1 MNFITLSSKIPTGKE
16 VTQMVKTNSNKDL
29 LKEKGF
35 LSQRQDDFFSMR
47 LHAAGGNLTS
57 DYLRAVAD
65 AADRYGKGY
74 VHVTSRQGI
83 EIPFVHL
90 DNTEAARNDMDSNDI
105 GPGASGKK
113 IRAVVACQGDRVCK
127 RGLIDCQGICE
138 KIDEL
143 YFAEPVPYKFKIAVT
158 GCPAS
163 CLKVQE
169 NDFGIM
175 GFCEPVFVEEN
186 CVMCRAC
193 EKACG
198 SSAIT
203 IENGCLYQDLDKC
216 VSCGSCIRVCRKD
229 SMQNQQQ
236 GYTIFVGGK
245 VGKKPRMGDMLLRT
259 TDRSVIFDV
268 LEKSVNYYRE
278 TALEGERLGDVI
290 DRVGLDEF
298 RETIK

>member
-1 MNFITLSSKIPTGKE
+1 
-16 VTQMVKTNSNKDL
+16 MVKNTDKDL
-29 LKEKGF
+29 LKNKGF
-35 LSQRQDDFFSMR
+35 LSQRQDDYFSMR

-65 AADRYGKGY
+65 AADQYGKGY

-90 DNTEAARNDMDSNDI
+90 DNTDAASGQMTSAGI

-143 YFAEPVPYKFKIAVT
+143 YFGKPVPYKFKIAVT

-175 GFCEPVFVEEN
+175 GFTDPIFIEEN
-186 CVMCRAC
+186 CVMCRLC
-193 EKACG
+193 EKACEM
-198 SSAIT
+198 SAIT
-203 IENGCLYQDLDKC
+203 IENGSLYLDMHKC
-216 VSCGSCIRVCRKD
+216 VSCGLCVKACRKD
-229 SMQNQQQ
+229 AMQTKAQ
-236 GYTIFVGGK
+236 GFTIFVGGK
-245 VGKKPRMGDMLLRT
+245 VGKRPRMGDMFFRT
-259 TDRSVIFDV
+259 DNEKVVFDI
-268 LEKSVNYYRE
+268 LEKTIDYYHE
-278 TALEGERLGDVI
+278 NALEGERLGDVI
-290 DRVGLDEF
+290 DRCGLDKF
-298 RETIK
+298 GETIKYSRQK

>member
-1 MNFITLSSKIPTGKE
+1 
-16 VTQMVKTNSNKDL
+16 MVKSNANKDL

-35 LSQRQDDFFSMR
+35 LSQRQEDFFSMR

-74 VHVTSRQGI
+74 IHITSRQGI

-90 DNTEAARNDMDSNDI
+90 DNTEAARNDMDSSDI

-138 KIDEL
+138 EIDAL
-143 YFAEPVPYKFKIAVT
+143 YFAEPVPYKFKIAIT

-198 SSAIT
+198 SSAIK
-203 IENGCLYQDLDKC
+203 IENGSLYQDMDKC
-216 VSCGSCIRVCRKD
+216 VSCGSCIRACRKD
-229 SMQNQQQ
+229 AMQNQEQ
-236 GYTIFVGGK
+236 GFTIFVGGK

-259 TDRSVIFDV
+259 SDRYVVFDV

-278 TALEGERLGDVI
+278 NAQEGERLGDVI

-298 RETIK
+298 RETME

>member
-1 MNFITLSSKIPTGKE
+1 
-16 VTQMVKTNSNKDL
+16 MVKTKTNKDL

-35 LSQRQDDFFSMR
+35 LSQRQDDLFSMR

-90 DNTEAARNDMDSNDI
+90 DSTEAARNDMDSAGI
-105 GPGASGKK
+105 GPGASGQK

-138 KIDEL
+138 EIDDL

-175 GFCEPVFVEEN
+175 GFCEPVFVDEN

-203 IENGCLYQDLDKC
+203 IENGSLYLDMDKC

-229 SMQNQQQ
+229 AIQKKEQ
-236 GYTIFVGGK
+236 GFIIFVGGK

-259 TDRSVIFDV
+259 PDLSVVFDI
-268 LEKSVNYYRE
+268 LERSVNYYRE
-278 TALEGERLGDVI
+278 NALEGERLGDVI

-298 RETIK
+298 RETIKYS

>member
-1 MNFITLSSKIPTGKE
+1 MTKRNAD
-16 VTQMVKTNSNKDL
+16 KDL

-35 LSQRQDDFFSMR
+35 LSQRQDDYFSMR
-47 LHAAGGNLTS
+47 LHAAGGKLTS

-74 VHVTSRQGI
+74 VHVTARQGM

-90 DNTEAARNDMDSNDI
+90 DNTEDARKEMDSAGI
-105 GPGASGKK
+105 GPGAAGKK

-138 KIDEL
+138 KIDRL
-143 YFAEPVPYKFKIAVT
+143 YFAKPVPYKFKIAVT

-175 GFCEPVFVEEN
+175 GFSEPVFVEEN
-186 CVMCRAC
+186 CVMCRLC

-203 IENGCLYQDLDKC
+203 IENGSLYLDMHKC
-216 VSCGSCIRVCRKD
+216 VSCGSCISACPRD
-229 SMQNQQQ
+229 AMQTRSE
-236 GYTIFVGGK
+236 GFTIFVGGK

-259 TDRSVIFDV
+259 PDEGTVFSI
-268 LEKSVNYYRE
+268 LEKAIAYYRE
-278 TALEGERLGDVI
+278 NALEGERLGDVI
-290 DRVGLDEF
+290 DRLGIGSFPGKE
-298 RETIK
+298 

>member
-1 MNFITLSSKIPTGKE
+1 MTKMTKRNADKE
-16 VTQMVKTNSNKDL
+16 L

-35 LSQRQDDFFSMR
+35 LSQRQDDYFSMR

-57 DYLRAVAD
+57 EYLRAVAD

-90 DNTEAARNDMDSNDI
+90 DDTQDARKEMDSAGI
-105 GPGASGKK
+105 GPGAAGKK

-143 YFAEPVPYKFKIAVT
+143 YFARPVPYKFKIAVT

-163 CLKVQE
+163 CMKVQE

-175 GFCEPVFVEEN
+175 GFSQPVFVEEN
-186 CVMCRAC
+186 CVMCRLC

-203 IENGCLYQDLDKC
+203 IENGSLYLDIHKC
-216 VSCGSCIRVCRKD
+216 VSCGSCISACLRD
-229 SMQNQQQ
+229 AMQT
-236 GYTIFVGGK
+236 GSEGFTIFVGGK
-245 VGKKPRMGDMLLRT
+245 VGKKPRMADMLLRT
-259 TDRSVIFDV
+259 PDEEMVFSI
-268 LEKSVNYYRE
+268 LEKAIAYYRE
-278 TALEGERLGDVI
+278 NALEGERLGDVI
-290 DRVGLDEF
+290 DRLGIGSFAGKE
-298 RETIK
+298 

>member
-1 MNFITLSSKIPTGKE
+1 MAKNTD
-16 VTQMVKTNSNKDL
+16 KDL
-29 LKEKGF
+29 LKDKGF
-35 LSQRQDDFFSMR
+35 LSQRQDDYFSMR

-90 DNTEAARNDMDSNDI
+90 ENTDAASEQMNSAGI

-138 KIDEL
+138 KIDKL
-143 YFAEPVPYKFKIAVT
+143 YFGKPVPYKFKIAVT

-175 GFCEPVFVEEN
+175 GFTDPVFIEEN
-186 CVMCRAC
+186 CVMCRLC
-193 EKACG
+193 EKACEM
-198 SSAIT
+198 SAIT
-203 IENGCLYQDLDKC
+203 IDNGSLYLDMHKC
-216 VSCGSCIRVCRKD
+216 VSCGLCVKACRKD
-229 SMQNQQQ
+229 AMQVKGQ

-245 VGKKPRMGDMLLRT
+245 VGKRPRMGDMFFRT
-259 TDRSVIFDV
+259 GNEEVVFDI
-268 LEKSVNYYRE
+268 LEKTIDYYRE
-278 TALEGERLGDVI
+278 NALEGERLGDVI
-290 DRVGLDEF
+290 DRCGLDQF
-298 RETIK
+298 GETIKYSRQK

>member
-1 MNFITLSSKIPTGKE
+1 
-16 VTQMVKTNSNKDL
+16 VTQMAKNTDKDL
-29 LKEKGF
+29 LKDNGF
-35 LSQRQDDFFSMR
+35 LSQRQDDYFSMR
-47 LHAAGGNLTS
+47 LHAAGGNVTS

-74 VHVTSRQGI
+74 VHITSRQGI

-90 DNTEAARNDMDSNDI
+90 DNAGDASEQMMSAGI

-138 KIDEL
+138 KIDEI
-143 YFAEPVPYKFKIAVT
+143 YFAKPVPYKFKIAVT

-175 GFCEPVFVEEN
+175 GFLEPLFIEEN
-186 CVMCRAC
+186 CVMCRQC

-198 SSAIT
+198 MSAIT
-203 IENGCLYQDLDKC
+203 IENGSLYLDMNKC
-216 VSCGSCIRVCRKD
+216 VSCGLCIAACRKD
-229 SMQNQQQ
+229 AMQIKEQ
-236 GYTIFVGGK
+236 GFTVFVGGK
-245 VGKKPRMGDMLLRT
+245 VGKKPRMGQKLLK
-259 TDRSVIFDV
+259 TDDEEVVFDV
-268 LEKSVNYYRE
+268 LEKTIAYYRQN
-278 TALEGERLGDVI
+278 ALEGERLGDVI
-290 DRVGLDEF
+290 DRCGIDQF
-298 RETIK
+298 RETIKYLR